1 MKRSQRKARQDFIII
16 IIIIIL
22 LYLFTFD
29 KKKVLHSFKY
39 IYILTL
45 LKSENYHAG
54 KLNKP

>member
-29 KKKVLHSFKY
+29 KKKFYIVLNIY
-39 IYILTL
+39 IYWL
-45 LKSENYHAG
+45 Y
-54 KLNKP
+54 